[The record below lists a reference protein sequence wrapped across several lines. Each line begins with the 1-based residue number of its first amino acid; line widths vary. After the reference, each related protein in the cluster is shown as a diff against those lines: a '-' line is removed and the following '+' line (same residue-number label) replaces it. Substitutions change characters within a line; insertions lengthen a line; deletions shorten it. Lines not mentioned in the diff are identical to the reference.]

1 MPTIRKR
8 ANKWQA
14 QVRRAGYP
22 PLSKS
27 FTTKSDAVAWAREKE
42 RTIDRG
48 ELPMDVKQRK
58 RTTISDLL
66 MRYEIEITPKKRGA
80 TFELSRIRQMLMH
93 PMSRTSLNNV
103 TGSTIAQY
111 RDDRL
116 KVVKSASVRR
126 ELVILRHVFEI
137 AICEWG
143 MPIQE
148 NPVKRTRMPEDARP
162 RERRLVGDDHS
173 KLNEQLDHRSP
184 WYLRPLIILLIE
196 TGMRRGELLSLRWRD
211 IDFAERTAR
220 ILWTKTNQ
228 PRTIPLTPVAMQTL
242 ERMNRHCERVFPVSA
257 NAVRLAWERLRIRS
271 GLPDLRLHDLR
282 HEAISRFFEL
292 GLTTEEVASI
302 SGHKEPRMLS
312 RYTHLQPARIA
323 NKLISL
329 SIKDRSL

>member
-8 ANKWQA
+8 ADKWQA
-14 QVRRAGYP
+14 QVRRAGHP

-27 FTTKSDAVAWAREKE
+27 FTTKGDAVAWAREKE
-42 RTIDRG
+42 RLIDRG
-48 ELPMDVKQRK
+48 ELPFDVKQRK

-66 MRYEIEITPKKRGA
+66 KRYETEITPKKRGA
-80 TFELSRIRQMLMH
+80 VFELSRIRQMLLH

-116 KVVKSASVRR
+116 KVVTSASARR
-126 ELVILRHVFEI
+126 ELVILRHVFET

-148 NPVKRTRMPEDARP
+148 NPVKRIRMPEDARP
-162 RERRLVGDDHS
+162 RERRLVGDDES
-173 KLNEQLDHRSP
+173 KLNMELNHRSP
-184 WYLRPLIILLIE
+184 WYLRPLLALLIE
-196 TGMRRGELLSLRWRD
+196 TGMRRGELLSIRWRD
-211 IDFAERTAR
+211 IDFDARTAQ
-220 ILWTKTNQ
+220 ILRTKTDQ
-228 PRTIPLTPVAMQTL
+228 PRTIPLTPIAMETL
-242 ERMNRHCERVFPVSA
+242 EQMDRRCERVFPVSA
-257 NAVRLAWERLRIRS
+257 NAVRLAWERLRTRS

-292 GLTTEEVASI
+292 GLSTEEVASI
-302 SGHKEPRMLS
+302 SGHREPRMLS

-323 NKLISL
+323 IKLTGL
-329 SIKDRSL
+329 STKDRSL